1 MVPPAR
7 PSVYRRLKASRFTV
21 KIARYAI
28 GSVVA
33 LLTSVIVFALL
44 LAAGVG
50 TTADS
55 ILAFVAGALPNWILN
70 RRWAWERSGEMDVA
84 REVLGYT
91 LISLLALAASSAG
104 TGWADGVLRH
114 HLSDQH
120 TLRVLL
126 VTLAYVGVQGVLFV
140 AKFVAYDRWV
150 FTEGGRIRAALRAQR
165 AQRARPAARRP
176 SRRAAQGS
184 ALASARPLASEPA
197 LESDSAA

>member
-1 MVPPAR
+1 
-7 PSVYRRLKASRFTV
+7 
-21 KIARYAI
+21 
-28 GSVVA
+28 VVA

-44 LAAGVG
+44 LGAGVG

-55 ILAFVAGALPNWILN
+55 TLAFVAGALPNWILN
-70 RRWAWERSGEMDVA
+70 RRWTWERTGEMDKT

-91 LISLLALAASSAG
+91 LISLLALVASSAG
-104 TGWADGVLRH
+104 TGWADAVLRQ
-114 HLSDQH
+114 HLSHQH

-150 FTEGGRIRAALRAQR
+150 FTESGRIRAAI
-165 AQRARPAARRP
+165 RARRARRT
-176 SRRAAQGS
+176 RRS
-184 ALASARPLASEPA
+184 ALPSGRPLAAEPA